1 MGSWQP
7 RQLEIHYHQK
17 AVLTALWSAV
27 PAGGWHP
34 RGHSRCLW
42 GTDFPIA
49 NGRGKAFSLGNTFQ
63 WLYERDLETI
73 KAPGAWP
80 MIIETMMAL
89 RQAAILAEL
98 TPAQVED
105 VLYNNAMRLFH
116 GK

>member
-1 MGSWQP
+1 
-7 RQLEIHYHQK
+7 
-17 AVLTALWSAV
+17 
-27 PAGGWHP
+27 
-34 RGHSRCLW
+34 
-42 GTDFPIA
+42 
-49 NGRGKAFSLGNTFQ
+49 
-63 WLYERDLETI
+63 
-73 KAPGAWP
+73 